1 MERNEHQHISSK
13 RWELWAAFALC
24 CVAAIILVP
33 FVRPVTDA
41 VFSWVLSVLA
51 GERGDAASILSDGSV
66 LSQVYISFVLP
77 SLAFLLAL
85 LVATLAVRVISDW
98 IHRWCREDSRASEF
112 RDAYTLTVGSSLMLV
127 VKRGER

>member
-1 MERNEHQHISSK
+1 M
-13 RWELWAAFALC
+13 
-24 CVAAIILVP
+24 P

-66 LSQVYISFVLP
+66 SSQFYISVVLP
-77 SLAFLLAL
+77 SLAFLWGL

-98 IHRWCREDSRASEF
+98 IHR
-112 RDAYTLTVGSSLMLV
+112 LV
-127 VKRGER
+127 QGR

>member
-13 RWELWAAFALC
+13 RWELRAAFALC

-51 GERGDAASILSDGSV
+51 GERGDAASILSDGSFS
-66 LSQVYISFVLP
+66 SQVYITVVLP
-77 SLAFLLAL
+77 TLAFLLAL
-85 LVATLAVRVISDW
+85 FVATLAVRVISDW
-98 IHRWCREDSRASEF
+98 IHR
-112 RDAYTLTVGSSLMLV
+112 LV
-127 VKRGER
+127 QGR

>member
-1 MERNEHQHISSK
+1 LERNEHQHISSK
-13 RWELWAAFALC
+13 RWELRAAFALC

-66 LSQVYISFVLP
+66 LSQAYISFVLP
-77 SLAFLLAL
+77 SLAFLWGL

-98 IHRWCREDSRASEF
+98 IHR
-112 RDAYTLTVGSSLMLV
+112 LV
-127 VKRGER
+127 QGR